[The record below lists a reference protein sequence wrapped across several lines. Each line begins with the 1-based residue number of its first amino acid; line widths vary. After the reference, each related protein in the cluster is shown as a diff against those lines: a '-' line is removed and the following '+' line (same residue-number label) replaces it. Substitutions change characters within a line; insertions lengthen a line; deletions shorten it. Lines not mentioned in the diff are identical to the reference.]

1 MMRKQIGTQ
10 TGVSIGGVSVNVG
23 SPHINTT
30 MNNHTDNNK
39 KPINF
44 FIMFL
49 FCLHKDIT
57 KFSLYQIYF
66 ESFFLMIWT
75 PSTL

>member
-30 MNNHTDNNK
+30 KNNHTDNNK

-44 FIMFL
+44 FIMF
-49 FCLHKDIT
+49 FVFVYT
-57 KFSLYQIYF
+57 KI
-66 ESFFLMIWT
+66 
-75 PSTL
+75 

>member
-1 MMRKQIGTQ
+1 MNMIIKQIGTQ
-10 TGVSIGGVSVNVG
+10 TGVVIGGVSVNVG

-49 FCLHKDIT
+49 FCLHKDIMI
-57 KFSLYQIYF
+57 FSFYQIYF
-66 ESFFLMIWT
+66 F
-75 PSTL
+75 